1 MTDDFAALSDC
12 ASRYDLGAAP
22 STIICHLSSK
32 RSEVMRR
39 RRVIATWRVIAALE
53 NTPIQHHLH
62 TI

>member
-1 MTDDFAALSDC
+1 MTDDFAALNDC

-22 STIICHLSSK
+22 PTIICHLSSK
-32 RSEVMRR
+32 RSEVTRR
-39 RRVIATWRVIAALE
+39 WRVIAALE